1 MGLRF
6 RERKY
11 GLMGDRFEI
20 IYARNSSN
28 QFTKEDTKLVKGI
41 AILLMLAHHL
51 WLFPDRLVSDLPLT
65 SLTSAGLKIAA
76 DLGAFGKICVSI
88 FMFAGGYGTYLLYE
102 KKQLN
107 WVEKIKKL
115 YVSYWKVFFI
125 FVPLGFLFFHGQSDY
140 CQNTAICHVYDH
152 FELPVFLANLAGVQS
167 GYNGEW
173 WFFGSYVIALATF
186 PVILK
191 MIKNNGIGVNLWI
204 VCIYQILITFV
215 FPRLG
220 GGEGIP
226 AFSGLNESWLY
237 RTLFTQTAPWAACF
251 WCGAAF
257 AKDHVLET
265 LRERLD
271 AAGLCNPAAALAAV
285 IGTFYLRTYVVSQ
298 ELDFLYVPVLCIYG
312 TYLLNRTCWLKKC
325 VLGLGKQ
332 STNMWLAHT
341 FFLYYFYEMA
351 RLVLYVQ
358 NAYLVF
364 VVFVA
369 VSYVAACGVD
379 GFYRILHVVWNRIRQ
394 SIPRSYIK

>member
-1 MGLRF
+1 M
-6 RERKY
+6 
-11 GLMGDRFEI
+11 
-20 IYARNSSN
+20 
-28 QFTKEDTKLVKGI
+28 
-41 AILLMLAHHL
+41 
-51 WLFPDRLVSDLPLT
+51 
-65 SLTSAGLKIAA
+65 
-76 DLGAFGKICVSI
+76 
-88 FMFAGGYGTYLLYE
+88 
-102 KKQLN
+102 
-107 WVEKIKKL
+107 
-115 YVSYWKVFFI
+115 
-125 FVPLGFLFFHGQSDY
+125 
-140 CQNTAICHVYDH
+140 
-152 FELPVFLANLAGVQS
+152 
-167 GYNGEW
+167 

-191 MIKNNGIGVNLWI
+191 MIKNNSIGVNLWI

-285 IGTFYLRTYVVSQ
+285 TGTFYLRTYVVSQ

-312 TYLLNRTCWLKKC
+312 TYLLDRTCWLKKC

-332 STNMWLAHT
+332 STNMWLVHT

-369 VSYVAACGVD
+369 VSYAAACGVD
-379 GFYRILHVVWNRIRQ
+379 GFYRILHVILDRIRQ
-394 SIPRSYIK
+394 SIHTSYRI